1 MSKISSTLLAFS
13 FWQPNWIIGHTVLQL
28 FFLLMR
34 ILRFSTEEKKLKPKN
49 GMAIFPNFNYEFA
62 IRFLLCAA

>member
-34 ILRFSTEEKKLKPKN
+34 ILRFSTEEKKTETKEWYGNIP
-49 GMAIFPNFNYEFA
+49 
-62 IRFLLCAA
+62 